1 MSYICN
7 GYSIVLLWFH
17 KITNSYVRGIHTRD
31 SQLAKLQKMCHT
43 RKIIIT
49 NHSQWSQSQDGEY
62 NAHIIYWTVF
72 PLSANCANSLTCVCV
87 WDECTLYDQECQI
100 GWPLAH
106 SAPLDEWNYKKC
118 LSYTFLSNEVREGG
132 GILIM
137 KVAYNSLGISVGS
150 HLKLPD

>member
-1 MSYICN
+1 MVNTMHTSFI
-7 GYSIVLLWFH
+7 GLFFHFQPTVQTLLH
-17 KITNSYVRGIHTRD
+17 
-31 SQLAKLQKMCHT
+31 
-43 RKIIIT
+43 
-49 NHSQWSQSQDGEY
+49 
-62 NAHIIYWTVF
+62 
-72 PLSANCANSLTCVCV
+72 VCV

-137 KVAYNSLGISVGS
+137 KVAYNSVLDFGNFGGAGPI
-150 HLKLPD
+150 